1 MKTLIYIQDLY
12 YQHPCEQHFNVM
24 RSSYPLTL
32 FLYYSQHLQS
42 DGCDHVKDTRTS
54 HTTISQQRNDIIIGE
69 NFSSENQYQQY
80 LKYLQQWTNP
90 GCYLLLTW
98 DSCSFGVRTNC
109 AGMFKILHVVLYQGW
124 CGYLSMTEHDCKF
137 DDKSVFELSL
147 SR

>member
-1 MKTLIYIQDLY
+1 MKTLICTQHLY
-12 YQHPCEQHFNVM
+12 YRPSVNTISVWWGQCT
-24 RSSYPLTL
+24 RWRCSYITL
-32 FLYYSQHLQS
+32 SIYNQTAAIMS
-42 DGCDHVKDTRTS
+42 KDTRTS

-124 CGYLSMTEHDCKF
+124 CGYLSMAEYDCKF